1 MRGFRNIVV
10 VLACACGA
18 LGVATSASADV
29 SVGVADDRGKMAA
42 DGGAQFLADMRDVG
56 LTENR
61 ITLAW
66 DPERPTT
73 IRDQALLDRY
83 IANATAAGVRISIV
97 IAPSRAR
104 ALFGSG
110 AATNQFVS
118 FVAQVART
126 YPQVK
131 DIGVGN
137 EPNQPRFWQPQ
148 FSTRGAGLA
157 CTAYARVLG
166 QAYDA
171 LKAVSTSIT
180 VLGVSL
186 SPRGNDN
193 ALAATNA
200 STSPIRCLR
209 DMGVAYRASGR
220 RRPIMDELAF
230 HPHPNSNTDTFLVGY
245 RWPNA
250 GTPNL
255 GRVKQAVWD
264 AFRGTAQPIFQEVGR
279 PVSRAA
285 LPPLRFRLNEIGWQ
299 TVIPDSSRGAYYGRE
314 SVPRL
319 AEERHQSDVYSA
331 LVPYYACDESVRSM
345 LYYGLVDEPDLDR
358 WQAGLMR
365 ADHTRKPSY
374 GSVKSMLARGLA
386 RCSRRPVRWRH
397 STTVVGATAKFSGR
411 RRSAGDTNWT
421 FVASSEEASL
431 FSAAMYRLPS
441 RRLSATARK
450 RLLAAVG
457 VRKAPKPVLTA
468 KGKVRA
474 HQGAFVRFKRKR
486 LAAGYYVFAL
496 RLRAEMNPTRT
507 ASLVSRPFAVGTRR

>member
-1 MRGFRNIVV
+1 MA
-10 VLACACGA
+10 LACACGA
-18 LGVATSASADV
+18 LGLAAPAVADV
-29 SVGVADDRGKMAA
+29 TVGVADDRGKMAA
-42 DGGAQFLADMRDVG
+42 DGGARFLADMRDVG

-66 DPERPTT
+66 DPEHPTT
-73 IRDQALLDRY
+73 IRDQASLDRY
-83 IANATAAGVRISIV
+83 VANATAAGIRLSIV

-110 AATNQFVS
+110 AVTNQFVA

-126 YPQVK
+126 YPQIK

-157 CTAYARVLG
+157 CTAYARVLA

-200 STSPIRCLR
+200 STSPVRCIR
-209 DMGVAYRASGR
+209 DMGVAYRALR
-220 RRPIMDELAF
+220 RKRPIMDELAF

-255 GRVKQAVWD
+255 GRIKQAIWD
-264 AFRGTAQPIFQEVGR
+264 AFRGTAQPVFQEAGR

-285 LPPLRFRLNEIGWQ
+285 RPPLRFRLNEIGWQ

-331 LVPYYACDESVRSM
+331 LIPYYACDESVRSM

-365 ADHTRKPSY
+365 ADGTRRPSY
-374 GSVKSMLARGLA
+374 NSVKSMLARGLA
-386 RCSRRPVRWRH
+386 RCTRRAVRWRH
-397 STTVVGATAKFSGR
+397 STVVVGATAKFGER

-421 FVASSEEASL
+421 FVAGSEEASL
-431 FSAAMYRLPS
+431 VTGAMYRLKS
-441 RRLSATARK
+441 RRLSVAARK
-450 RLLAAVG
+450 KLLAAVG
-457 VRKAPKPVLTA
+457 IRRSPKPVFTA
-468 KGKVRA
+468 KTKVRA

-486 LAAGYYVFAL
+486 LKAGYYVFAL

-507 ASLVSRPFAVGTRR
+507 TALVSRPFAVGKPR